1 VLRALTSA
9 LIAASIAACG
19 GGGGGGGSTGTAPV
33 VCAAGQS
40 APSGASSISQCALAP
55 SLAGAVVTGSLTG
68 VQVVLAN
75 GAGFVLSPTASV
87 QITGANNFTTTGTVT
102 LVNGVLLVTASVP
115 LSAGQ
120 TYSAAVTGLTGASGN
135 PSNPNPMLI
144 SFTTPSTP
152 TMSPT
157 NLTLEPTDGA
167 LIAKWTGTSAQKF
180 TVCVGLTAN
189 VSSTQCDS
197 GALQKIQTTLQSTGI
212 NGLSNGTTYF
222 VTIVASEL
230 NLIDS
235 VSSAANAKPVAPI
248 TPLKLTNTTPSLD
261 SIAYGNGKFV
271 AVGQGVQISS
281 DEGLTWTHYS
291 PNETNL
297 PAVNKVLFFNN
308 EFIAYTR
315 WVEITPAVP
324 NVSRAVNQIKIY
336 RSVDGKSWSLLKS
349 INNYS
354 GDYSSSIYTGGGKLV
369 IVKFNDDDG
378 VLDSDGKTRHDV
390 VIQHTSNLTGWTTK
404 YLNFT
409 SVNYSGIGSAGYYL
423 GKHRVFGDKNSKYTY
438 ESNDLISFVKN
449 TPVISTPTI
458 PDYPSTCKEPSR
470 NRTSGGDFEF
480 GGYVFARLNC
490 GMHYKTND
498 FLNWYQVDNSEG
510 GWMDAY
516 TIGFGK
522 LNKFRMIEGVNI
534 SPDGYKLSNSANGV
548 DFTPEIT
555 VKPDRPHQLTWYPDA
570 ACSLQSCIR
579 LTTAN
584 KLKTIDGV
592 NWVEIPMHYLN
603 ARNQS
608 CYGSS
613 VNFYSNKF
621 VVFRACDG
629 KTMSSV
635 DGEKWASFG
644 NSSGRNFDVFNN
656 QLVGL
661 QSLSPYYPDGK
672 FYSTSDD
679 GLFWITKK
687 VLSSA
692 FPANLIPS
700 DATYMHSNRVRTL
713 NNVIYTAS
721 AFGAV
726 VKSQDGSYWDIKK
739 TPVSESLWDI
749 GLCFNKLIAV
759 GSAGSIITSVDS
771 GTTWIKQNSPT
782 PKDLYALSCFNG
794 QAIAMGK
801 DGVSLK
807 STDGVNWTEFSSG
820 NTNDIYDIYQVKNK
834 IYAVGD
840 LFAFMNSSDGLTWS
854 TPESNLGQGYFWRGA
869 YGNGRHV
876 LTGSHMFI
884 AK

>member
-1 VLRALTSA
+1 MMFNPQSNVLRALTSA
-9 LIAASIAACG
+9 LIAASIAACGG

-40 APSGASSISQCALAP
+40 APSGASSVSQCALAP

-75 GAGFVLSPTASV
+75 SAGFVLSPTASV

-152 TMSPT
+152 TTSPT

-180 TVCVGLTAN
+180 TVCVGLSAN
-189 VSSTQCDS
+189 VSSTQCDA

-222 VTIVASEL
+222 VTIVASEP

-297 PAVNKVLFFNN
+297 PVVNKVLFFNN

-324 NVSRAVNQIKIY
+324 NVSRAVYQIKIF
-336 RSVDGKSWSLLKS
+336 RSVDGKSWNLLKNL
-349 INNYS
+349 NNYS
-354 GDYSSSIYTGGGKLV
+354 GDFSSSIYTGGGKLV

-390 VIQHTSNLTGWTTK
+390 VIQHTSNLTSWTTK

-409 SVNYSGIGSAGYYL
+409 NVDYSGIGSAGYYL
-423 GKHRVFGDKNSKYTY
+423 GKHRVFGDRNSKYTY

-449 TPVISTPTI
+449 MPVINTPTTL
-458 PDYPSTCKEPSR
+458 DYLSTCKEVSR
-470 NRTSGGDFEF
+470 NRTSGVDFEF
-480 GGYVFARLNC
+480 GGYVFVRLNC
-490 GMHYKTND
+490 SMHYKTNY
-498 FLNWYQVDNSEG
+498 FLNWYQVDSTEG
-510 GWMDAY
+510 YWTDAY

-522 LNKFRMIEGVNI
+522 LNKFRLI
-534 SPDGYKLSNSANGV
+534 SDDYARPVGYKTSNSTNGV
-548 DFTPEIT
+548 DFTPEVT
-555 VKPDRPHQLTWYPDA
+555 VKPDRPHQLTWYPDS
-570 ACSLQSCIR
+570 ACSNSTCIR
-579 LTTAN
+579 LTSGN
-584 KLKTIDGV
+584 KLKTNDGFTW
-592 NWVEIPMHYLN
+592 NEIPSYFVH
-603 ARNQS
+603 ARNS
-608 CYGSS
+608 GCSITPS
-613 VNFYSNKF
+613 INFFNGFFLHSN
-621 VVFRACDG
+621 ACEATHWTSTDATNLA
-629 KTMSSV
+629 KV
-635 DGEKWASFG
+635 E
-644 NSSGRNFDVFNN
+644 NSSPAGGQFTSMFDVFNN
-656 QLVGL
+656 QLIGIAPISTY
-661 QSLSPYYPDGK
+661 QSPQTNKSNDG
-672 FYSTSDD
+672 
-679 GLFWITKK
+679 ITWR
-687 VLSSA
+687 VNSA
-692 FPANLIPS
+692 FSARIPNNILPQ
-700 DATYMHSNRVRTL
+700 DATVIHPSRVRTI
-713 NNVIYTAS
+713 NNSVYSVGT
-721 AFGAV
+721 FGALL
-726 VKSQDGSYWDIKK
+726 KSSDGNTWDVRK
-739 TPVSESLWDI
+739 TSVGVNLWDI

-759 GSAGSIITSVDS
+759 GSAGSIVTSVDS
-771 GTTWIKQNSPT
+771 GITWATQNSPT

-794 QAIAMGK
+794 QAIGL
-801 DGVSLK
+801 SL
-807 STDGVNWTEFSSG
+807 N
-820 NTNDIYDIYQVKNK
+820 
-834 IYAVGD
+834 
-840 LFAFMNSSDGLTWS
+840 
-854 TPESNLGQGYFWRGA
+854 
-869 YGNGRHV
+869 
-876 LTGSHMFI
+876 
-884 AK
+884 